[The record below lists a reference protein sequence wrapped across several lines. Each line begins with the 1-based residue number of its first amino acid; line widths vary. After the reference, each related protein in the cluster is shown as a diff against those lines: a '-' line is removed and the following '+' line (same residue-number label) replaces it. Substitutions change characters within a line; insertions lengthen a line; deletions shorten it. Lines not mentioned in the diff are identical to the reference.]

1 MSILSF
7 EKPAKARDSK
17 THAEKYSSSANIA
30 GTYVPNMSKA
40 DMQKWKAKHIRGKDE
55 RVEIR
60 KSINGV
66 QLVVIVYKNR
76 RDGDWNAGISHH
88 ENVQISAN
96 GKIQLSFAGWQ
107 EMMQAVEEAKA
118 VLFPGS
124 KSQTASKESFTAF
137 LYEEDGEHT
146 EGLATFDDAAEVIE
160 YAKSCGWDEVVNDNT
175 GEVVWRR

>member
-40 DMQKWKAKHIRGKDE
+40 DMQKWKAKHIR
-55 RVEIR
+55 
-60 KSINGV
+60 GV

-124 KSQTASKESFTAF
+124 KSQTASKDSFT
-137 LYEEDGEHT
+137 
-146 EGLATFDDAAEVIE
+146 
-160 YAKSCGWDEVVNDNT
+160 
-175 GEVVWRR
+175 